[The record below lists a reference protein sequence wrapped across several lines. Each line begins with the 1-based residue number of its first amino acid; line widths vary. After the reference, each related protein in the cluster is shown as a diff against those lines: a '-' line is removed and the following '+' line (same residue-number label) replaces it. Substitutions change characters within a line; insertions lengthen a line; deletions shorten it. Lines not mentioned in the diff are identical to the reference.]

1 MNIRAAPLRCWTG
14 IAYCEHFEVQH
25 ASTQKCLGGGI
36 KLNRIFIKMIW
47 MWICWLMDSN
57 TYYIGMGIY
66 ISLVCHSDMWR
77 GDNVYCIL
85 FCRGLVIAIFS
96 PILRHTGYGLSWQ
109 EGMVM
114 TWGGLRGAVGLA
126 LALQV
131 AHHDEIDSE
140 TVGIRVSRRPIHCM
154 CGVRVY
160 ILKRCLIIVL
170 L

>member
-1 MNIRAAPLRCWTG
+1 MGTYSAELTSQAL
-14 IAYCEHFEVQH
+14 E
-25 ASTQKCLGGGI
+25 L
-36 KLNRIFIKMIW
+36 
-47 MWICWLMDSN
+47 SN
-57 TYYIGMGIY
+57 
-66 ISLVCHSDMWR
+66 V
-77 GDNVYCIL
+77 L

-140 TVGIRVSRRPIHCM
+140 TVGIRV
-154 CGVRVY
+154 
-160 ILKRCLIIVL
+160 CLHNIIVRFVSYL
-170 L
+170 AQTSCISGSTYSNVSEIFFSQC

>member
-1 MNIRAAPLRCWTG
+1 
-14 IAYCEHFEVQH
+14 
-25 ASTQKCLGGGI
+25 
-36 KLNRIFIKMIW
+36 
-47 MWICWLMDSN
+47 MDSY

-140 TVGIRVSRRPIHCM
+140 TVGIRVSRRPIHCT

>member
-1 MNIRAAPLRCWTG
+1 MNIRAAPPQVLDRNCLLWT
-14 IAYCEHFEVQH
+14 FLS
-25 ASTQKCLGGGI
+25 STCISSKVFGGGGL

-47 MWICWLMDSN
+47 MWICCLMDSY
-57 TYYIGMGIY
+57 THYIGMGIY
-66 ISLVCHSDMWR
+66 ISLVCHSDMWW

-140 TVGIRVSRRPIHCM
+140 TVGIRVSRRPIFTAC
-154 CGVRVY
+154 VV
-160 ILKRCLIIVL
+160 
-170 L
+170 